1 MTTIYWLEDP
11 KILFDKNYLTELWP
25 TPNMTYTEKMNTLCR
40 LVIILTILGL
50 LLFRKMSILI
60 IGLSVLCVLTYV
72 YNRKILNGNGVN
84 MYTETEYKKKTEDI
98 QDSKKENYTNML
110 PWKGNEL
117 SLNKKEYVD
126 NRNPLENHL
135 LSDSVGAEKKIKK
148 NNKVEINNTALMDTV
163 RTNSELKNNII
174 ITDDLENNFN
184 LDRSIRNFYRTPDY
198 DKATITYLTGGD
210 SAMVKDS
217 IFEKKLDKFIQ

>member
-60 IGLSVLCVLTYV
+60 IGLAVLCVLTYV

-84 MYTETEYKKKTEDI
+84 MYTETEYEKKTKNI

-117 SLNKKEYVD
+117 SINKKEYVD

-148 NNKVEINNTALMDTV
+148 NNNIEINNDALMDTV

-174 ITDDLENNFN
+174 ITNDLENNFS
-184 LDRSIRNFYRTPDY
+184 LDRSVRNFYKTPDY
-198 DKATITYLTGGD
+198 DKNTIMFLTGGD
-210 SAMVKDS
+210 SATVKDN
-217 IFEKKLDKFIQ
+217 IFINKNEKFIQ